1 MAKKKKDITSDEIS
15 VASMIAS
22 KFGKEVTIA
31 LETLIPTYEISTGS
45 VSLDCIIGGG
55 IVSGITE
62 FFGGEGSGKTS
73 LALGLIRNAQQQEIK
88 TYYIDQ
94 ERGLT
99 ASLVN
104 NIPGLDTK
112 EFSKNILR
120 PTHGQECCD
129 IIEMIVKQ
137 SPRSIIVLDSI
148 PAMISS
154 AQINESAS
162 KEFYAVIPKILSNFL
177 PKIKTLLSRQE
188 ICLVVL
194 NQLRMKM
201 TSYGN
206 PNDTP
211 GGKALKFYSSFRI
224 KTAMHTP
231 TKTDNLEFFDGDQ
244 KIGHILKT
252 TVVKLKYAPPFG
264 EAKVPLMYRA
274 KRVAIEAI
282 EMAIEQD
289 IVIKN
294 KSNHKRFRYEGSEII
309 LDEKGNMDLL
319 IENLKNMK
327 VFMEVLE
334 KVGCVDFDRMI
345 EDGDLTEEMVSE
357 YIESKTKS

>member
-1 MAKKKKDITSDEIS
+1 
-15 VASMIAS
+15 
-22 KFGKEVTIA
+22 
-31 LETLIPTYEISTGS
+31 
-45 VSLDCIIGGG
+45 LDCIIGGG
-55 IVSGITE
+55 VVAGITE

-201 TSYGN
+201 TSYGD

-211 GGKALKFYSSFRI
+211 GGKALKFYCDRRI
-224 KTAMHTP
+224 ELRKAKP
-231 TKTDNLEFFDGDQ
+231 IKKGEKQ
-244 KIGHILKT
+244 VGHFVKCK
-252 TVVKLKYAPPFG
+252 VVKNKYAAPFQTAEIPLIYGKGIESAWDVAQLAVQMGIVKKKAAWFLYGDCKWQG
-264 EAKVPLMYRA
+264 ELNMV
-274 KRVAIEAI
+274 EALSENKEVFAEI
-282 EMAIEQD
+282 EMQ
-289 IVIKN
+289 VK
-294 KSNHKRFRYEGSEII
+294 
-309 LDEKGNMDLL
+309 
-319 IENLKNMK
+319 
-327 VFMEVLE
+327 
-334 KVGCVDFDRMI
+334 
-345 EDGDLTEEMVSE
+345 EMLNN
-357 YIESKTKS
+357 